1 MFGISSSSTSSLLN
15 QSYLNA
21 LVTQAMAAQQRTY
34 ELAQTQRNQL
44 NLTRSVYVDLNSKF
58 SELASAVE
66 SLTSGIGSTFGAKS
80 ATSSDES
87 VVKAVATSGAAAGQ
101 YELTVNTLAKAHR
114 VGSEQ
119 QAYVDQ
125 ALGLSGT
132 FIIGGVESRA
142 VSNAQTVANTVDG
155 FAASAAILDGQKELG
170 SGQYY
175 VEIRDNNG
183 TWQFRLVDADG
194 SAMRIASVDDPD
206 TLTSDWQDLAAVA
219 GQTYDTGRG
228 LQITFGSGSYTAGLR
243 GSGAA
248 SVTYAAQGA
257 TIEVT
262 TSATLADIA
271 SAINNAT
278 YADGNEVRATIVD
291 RRLVLTAQN
300 TGTRHTIVASDKT
313 GTVLAGTGSA
323 GLGILGSGG
332 AGDVDLT
339 DGFLYTLQQAANTS
353 LIVNGVTA
361 TRQKSTGLTDIISG
375 VTLNLYKEGSNATAN
390 LTIAPDTKRVTDQI
404 NTFLSRFN
412 SLTAYLKAK
421 TETTRNSDGT
431 YTRGGLA
438 NEPTFYRLRY
448 DLLSDLVRAVPRS
461 GETALPAGDPTSL
474 ESIGITLGAD
484 LTLSISD
491 SGKLS
496 AALSANYAGVER
508 LFNTL
513 MNRLKTRLD
522 PYTRTTDSLMDR
534 YLRGI
539 DNQIKSADASLR
551 SLQARMTQQEEALRR
566 QYAALFEQISMA
578 SANQPLVNIFSRY
591 A

>member
-1 MFGISSSSTSSLLN
+1 MFGISSSSPSSLLN
-15 QSYLNA
+15 QTYLNA

-34 ELAQTQRNQL
+34 EIAQTQRNQL
-44 NLTRSVYVDLNSKF
+44 NLTRSVYVDLRSKF
-58 SELASAVE
+58 SELASAIE

-80 ATSSDES
+80 ATSSDEN
-87 VVKAVATSGAAAGQ
+87 VVKAVAASGAAAGE
-101 YELTVNTLAKAHR
+101 YELTVNTLAKSHR
-114 VGSEQ
+114 VRSEQ
-119 QAYVDQ
+119 QTYVDQ

-132 FIIGGVESRA
+132 FLIGGVESRA
-142 VSNAQTVANTVDG
+142 VSNAQTVTNTVNE
-155 FAASAAILDGQKELG
+155 FSVSASILDGQKELG

-175 VEIRDNNG
+175 VEVRDNNG
-183 TWQFRLVDADG
+183 TWQFRLVDEDG
-194 SAMRIASVDDPD
+194 SAMSIASVDGAN
-206 TLTSDWQDLAAVA
+206 TLTSGWQDLAAVA

-228 LQITFGSGSYTAGLR
+228 LQITFGSGPYTAGLR

-278 YADGNEVRATIVD
+278 FADGNEVSATIVD

-300 TGTRHTIVASDKT
+300 TGTRHTIIASDKI
-313 GTVLAGTGSA
+313 GTVLSGTGAA

-332 AGDVDLT
+332 EGDVDPA

-353 LIVNGVTA
+353 LTVNGITVI
-361 TRQKSTGLTDIISG
+361 RQKSTGLTDILSG
-375 VTLNLYKEGSNATAN
+375 VTLNLYKEGAGATAT
-390 LTIAPDTKRVTDQI
+390 LTIAPDTRRVTDQI

-412 SLTAYLKAK
+412 DLTAYLKAK
-421 TETTRNSDGT
+421 TETARNSDGT

-448 DLLSDLVRAVPRS
+448 DLLSDLIRAVPRS

-484 LTLSISD
+484 LTLSISN

-496 AALSANYAGVER
+496 AALSSNYAGVQR
-508 LFNTL
+508 LFDQL
-513 MNRLKTRLD
+513 MSRLETRLD
-522 PYTRTTDSLMDR
+522 PYTRSTNSLMDR
-534 YLRGI
+534 YLQGI

-566 QYAALFEQISMA
+566 QYAALFEQILTA

>member
-1 MFGISSSSTSSLLN
+1 MFGVSSSSVSSLLN
-15 QSYLNA
+15 QTYLNA
-21 LVTQAMAAQQRTY
+21 LVTQAMAAQRQTY
-34 ELAQTQRNQL
+34 EIAQTQRNQL
-44 NLTRSVYVDLNSKF
+44 NLTRSVYVDLRSKF
-58 SELASAVE
+58 SELTSAID
-66 SLTSGIGSTFGAKS
+66 SLTSGVGSTFGAKS
-80 ATSSDES
+80 ATSSNED
-87 VVKAVATSGAAAGQ
+87 VVRAVAISGAAAAQ
-101 YELTVNTLAKAHR
+101 YELAVNTLAKAHR
-114 VGSEQ
+114 VRSEQ
-119 QAYVDQ
+119 QAYANQ

-142 VSNAQTVANTVDG
+142 VSDAQTVANTVTG
-155 FAASAAILDGQKELG
+155 FSTGASILDGQKELG

-175 VEIRDNNG
+175 VEIRDNDG
-183 TWQFRLVDADG
+183 TWQFRLVDEDG
-194 SAMRIASVDDPD
+194 SAMRIASVNDAN
-206 TLTSDWQDLAAVA
+206 TLTSEWQDLTAVA

-228 LQITFGSGSYTAGLR
+228 LQIAFGAGPYTAGLR

-278 YADGNEVRATIVD
+278 FAEGNEVRATIVD

-300 TGTRHTIVASDKT
+300 TGTRHMIIASDQT
-313 GTVLAGTGSA
+313 GTVLSGTGAA

-332 AGDVDLT
+332 EGDVDPT

-353 LIVNGVTA
+353 LIVNGITVI
-361 TRQKSTGLTDIISG
+361 RQKSTGLTDIISG
-375 VTLNLYKEGSNATAN
+375 VTLNLYKEGAEATAT
-390 LTIAPDTKRVTDQI
+390 LTVAADTASVTNAI
-404 NTFLSRFN
+404 TAFLTKFN
-412 SLTAYLKAK
+412 DLTVYLKSK
-421 TETTRNSDGT
+421 TETVRNSDGT

-448 DLLSDLVRAVPRS
+448 DLLSDLIRAVPRS

-508 LFNTL
+508 LFSKL
-513 MNRLKTRLD
+513 MSRLKSRLD
-522 PYTRTTDSLMDR
+522 PYTRTTGSLMDR
-534 YLRGI
+534 YLQGI

-566 QYAALFEQISMA
+566 QYAALFERILTT
-578 SANQPLVNIFSRY
+578 SADQPLVNIVNRY

>member
-1 MFGISSSSTSSLLN
+1 MFGISSSSTSSLLS
-15 QSYLNA
+15 QTYLDA
-21 LVTQAMAAQQRTY
+21 LVQQAMAAPQRTY
-34 ELAQTQRNQL
+34 EIAQTQRNQL
-44 NLTRSVYVDLNSKF
+44 NLTRSVYVDLDSKF
-58 SELASAVE
+58 SDLTSAIE
-66 SLTSGIGSTFGAKS
+66 SLTTGTGSIFGAKS
-80 ATSSDES
+80 ATSSDED
-87 VVKAVATSGAAAGQ
+87 VVKATATSSAAAGE

-114 VGSEQ
+114 VRSEQ
-119 QAYVDQ
+119 QVYVDQ

-132 FIIGGVESRA
+132 FIIGGMENRT
-142 VSNAQTVANTVDG
+142 VSNAQTVANTVTG
-155 FAASAAILDGQKELG
+155 FSTGASILDGQKELG

-175 VEIRDNNG
+175 VEIRDNDG
-183 TWQFRLVDADG
+183 TWQFRLVDEDG
-194 SAMRIASVDDPD
+194 NAMSIASVDDAD
-206 TLTSDWQDLAAVA
+206 TLTSGWQNLATVA

-228 LQITFGSGSYTAGLR
+228 LQITFGNGPYTAGLR
-243 GSGAA
+243 NSGAA
-248 SVTYAAQGA
+248 SVTYTAQGA

-278 YADGNEVRATIVD
+278 FAEGNEVSATIVD

-300 TGTRHTIVASDKT
+300 TGTRHTIIASDKT
-313 GTVLAGTGSA
+313 GTVLSGTGTT

-332 AGDVDLT
+332 EGDVDPS

-353 LIVNGVTA
+353 LTVNGITV
-361 TRQKSTGLTDIISG
+361 TRQKSTGLTDVISG
-375 VTLNLYKEGSNATAN
+375 VTLNLYKEGAEATAT
-390 LTIAPDTKRVTDQI
+390 LTVAADTASVTNAI
-404 NTFLSRFN
+404 TAFLTKFN
-412 SLTAYLKAK
+412 DLTVYLKSK
-421 TETTRNSDGT
+421 TETVRNSDGT

-448 DLLSDLVRAVPRS
+448 DLLSDLTRAVPRS

-496 AALSANYAGVER
+496 EALSANYAGVER
-508 LFNTL
+508 LFDTL
-513 MNRLKTRLD
+513 MTRLETRLD

-534 YLRGI
+534 YIQGI
-539 DNQIKSADASLR
+539 DNQIESADDSL
-551 SLQARMTQQEEALRR
+551 SNLQARMTQQEQALRR
-566 QYAALFEQISMA
+566 QYAALFEQIFLA
-578 SANQPLVNIFSRY
+578 SADQPLVNIFSRY

>member
-1 MFGISSSSTSSLLN
+1 MFGVSSSSNSSLLN
-15 QSYLNA
+15 QTYLNA

-34 ELAQTQRNQL
+34 EIAQTQRNQL
-44 NLTRSVYVDLNSKF
+44 NLTRAVYVDLRSKF
-58 SELASAVE
+58 SELKSAIE
-66 SLTSGIGSTFGAKS
+66 SLTSGIGSIFGAKS
-80 ATSSDES
+80 ATSSNEG
-87 VVKAVATSGAAAGQ
+87 VVKATATSSAAVGR
-101 YELTVNTLAKAHR
+101 YELTVSTLAKAHR
-114 VGSEQ
+114 VRSEQ
-119 QAYVDQ
+119 QAYTDQ

-132 FIIGGVESRA
+132 FVIGGVESRA
-142 VSNAQTVANTVDG
+142 VSNAQTIANTVDS
-155 FAASAAILDGQKELG
+155 FSTSASILDGQKELG

-183 TWQFRLVDADG
+183 TWQFRLVNEDG
-194 SAMRIASVDDPD
+194 NAVRIASVDGAG
-206 TLTSDWQDLAAVA
+206 TLTSEWQALATVA

-228 LQITFGSGSYTAGLR
+228 LQITFGNGPYTAGLR
-243 GSGAA
+243 SSGAA
-248 SVTYAAQGA
+248 SVAYAAQGA

-278 YADGNEVRATIVD
+278 FAEGNEVRATIVD

-300 TGTRHTIVASDKT
+300 TGTRYTIVASDKT
-313 GTVLAGTGSA
+313 GTVLSGTGAA
-323 GLGILGSGG
+323 GLGVLGSGG
-332 AGDVDLT
+332 EGDVDPT

-353 LIVNGVTA
+353 LIVNGITVI
-361 TRQKSTGLTDIISG
+361 RQKSTGLTDILSG
-375 VTLNLYKEGSNATAN
+375 VTLNLYKEGAEATAN

-412 SLTAYLKAK
+412 SLTTYLKAK

-438 NEPTFYRLRY
+438 NEPTLYRLRY
-448 DLLSDLVRAVPRS
+448 DLLSDLIRAVPRS
-461 GETALPAGDPTSL
+461 GETALPTGDPTSL

-508 LFNTL
+508 LFNKL
-513 MNRLKTRLD
+513 MSRLQARLD

-534 YLRGI
+534 YLQGI
-539 DNQIKSADASLR
+539 DNQIKTADASLR
-551 SLQARMTQQEEALRR
+551 SLRTRMTQQEEALRR
-566 QYAALFEQISMA
+566 QYTALFEQISMA
-578 SANQPLVNIFSRY
+578 SANQSLVSILNRY